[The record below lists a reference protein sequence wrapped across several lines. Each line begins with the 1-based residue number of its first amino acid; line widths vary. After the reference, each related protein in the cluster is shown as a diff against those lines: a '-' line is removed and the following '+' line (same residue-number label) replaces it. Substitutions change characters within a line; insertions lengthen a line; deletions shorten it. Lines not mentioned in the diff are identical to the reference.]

1 MQDRIFSG
9 MYPTGIVWSDREVIE
24 HNDYKRLAFLSYATL
39 ALDIESDCPD
49 FLRDEIIADAK
60 RFQDKK
66 GEYIEYTRSGQ
77 KILLGYALCP
87 EKHIYIAVVSYHY
100 NIPSMQHTRTIE
112 IEAYN
117 SEEAEDTVR
126 KMFPHITGIAVIRG

>member
-24 HNDYKRLAFLSYATL
+24 YNDYKRLAFLSYATL
-39 ALDIESDCPD
+39 TLDIESDCPD
-49 FLRDEIIADAK
+49 FLRNEIIADAK

-66 GEYIEYTRSGQ
+66 GEYIEYMSGQ
-77 KILLGYALCP
+77 KILLGYALYP
-87 EKHIYIAVVSYHY
+87 EKYIYNVKVSYYY
-100 NIPSMQHTRTIE
+100 NISSMQHTKTIE
-112 IEAYN
+112 VEAYG

-126 KMFPHITGIAVIRG
+126 KMFPHIINIEVIKKI